1 MRLPVV
7 FAIAALCSALRNGA
21 AKCLDDSASLDQ
33 KWLAMAFGMPEA
45 NLSSQSTTYNAAKN
59 SQLDILVFGMPKT
72 FR

>member
-1 MRLPVV
+1 MQRQ
-7 FAIAALCSALRNGA
+7 
-21 AKCLDDSASLDQ
+21 KCLGYTARLDQ

-59 SQLDILVFGMPKT
+59 RQLDILAFGMPKT

>member
-1 MRLPVV
+1 MQRQ
-7 FAIAALCSALRNGA
+7 
-21 AKCLDDSASLDQ
+21 KCLDCTAGLDQ

-45 NLSSQSTTYNAAKN
+45 NLSSLRPTQNAAKN